1 MLKTGLAWLQSKTS
15 HCFDTMIDFIIP
27 AEIFLFH
34 FSADLLCS
42 VNKEPYKSPLQCR
55 LDVQQY

>member
-1 MLKTGLAWLQSKTS
+1 MLKTGLAWLQSKNR
-15 HCFDTMIDFIIP
+15 HCFDKMIDFIIP

-42 VNKEPYKSPLQCR
+42 VNKELYKSPLKCR